1 MYGEPSALLPQ
12 LFRGIRLE
20 IRRRDHLQHL
30 HIIRVPDF
38 PMPDARRLVEARS
51 RLHQN
56 FANAFVFKFG
66 PALQHVHELHVAI
79 MPVPFTVGRFA
90 GQGTD
95 HMAHHFSSRGASDA
109 QVAIL
114 EVAAQPLFKAR
125 PSRMAH
131 SEFLGPL
138 FRQPGALLPPPRRI
152 FSRPTLACLVPF
164 HRALSG
170 SAFAGE
176 HITSLLS

>member
-12 LFRGIRLE
+12 LLRGIRLE

-30 HIIRVPDF
+30 HIVRVADF
-38 PMPDARRLVEARS
+38 AMPDAWRLVEARS

-66 PALQHVHELHVAI
+66 PALQHIYKLHVAV
-79 MPVPFTVGRFA
+79 MPVPFTVRRFA
-90 GQGTD
+90 RKRAN
-95 HMAHHFSSRGASDA
+95 HVAHHFASRGAVDA

-114 EVAAQPLFKAR
+114 EVAAQPLFKAGR
-125 PSRMAH
+125 SRMAYPK
-131 SEFLGPL
+131 F
-138 FRQPGALLPPPRRI
+138 PGALFRHRCALQLLPRRI
-152 FSRPTLACLVPF
+152 FPGRTLACLVLF
-164 HRALSG
+164 HRALSC
-170 SAFAGE
+170 SAVARE